1 MYCTTRGII
10 IHSTLYN
17 DNYSIVHVYTELY
30 GRASYLVGRQ
40 RKQKARVSNA
50 HFMPLTIVEMEVA
63 HLKTREIQRIKEVR
77 IDCPVVNIPSHPV
90 KNAIALFLA
99 EILYRIVQNTESD
112 PKLFEYLCNSIRY
125 LEILEQGIANF
136 HLVFLMHLARYLGI
150 FPNAESHTSEEVYL
164 DLLNGV
170 FTTHIPTHP
179 HYLSREESV
188 VFSRL
193 LRMNYEN
200 MVLYAFS
207 RKERTMVVQHILD
220 YYRLHSIDF
229 PEIKSLSVMQSL
241 FD

>member
-30 GRASYLVGRQ
+30 GRMSYLVARQ
-40 RKQKARVSNA
+40 RKQKTRVSNA
-50 HFMPLTIVEMEVA
+50 HFMPLSIVEMEVE
-63 HLKTREIQRIKEVR
+63 HQKKRDIQRIKEAR
-77 IDCPVVNIPSHPV
+77 IYYPLVHIPAHPV

-99 EILYRIVQNTESD
+99 EVLYRIIQTSESD
-112 PKLFEYLCNSIRY
+112 PKLFDYLCNSIRY
-125 LEILEQGIANF
+125 LEMLEQGIANF
-136 HLVFLMHLARYLGI
+136 HLVFLMHLTRYFGI
-150 FPNAESHTSEEVYL
+150 FPNADSYTPGGYV
-164 DLLNGV
+164 DLLNGI
-170 FTTHIPTHP
+170 FTDHIPTHP
-179 HYLSREESV
+179 HYLNKEESV
-188 VFSRL
+188 IFSRM

-200 MVLYAFS
+200 MALYAFS
-207 RKERTMVVQHILD
+207 RKERTMIIQHILD

>member
-17 DNYSIVHVYTELY
+17 DNYLLVHVYTELY
-30 GRASYLVGRQ
+30 GRVSYLTTRQ
-40 RKQKARVSNA
+40 RKQKTKVSNA
-50 HFMPLTIVEMEVA
+50 HFMPLTIVEMEVE
-63 HLKTREIQRIKEVR
+63 HRKTREIQRIKEAC
-77 IDCPVVNIPSHPV
+77 IYFALASIPAHPV
-90 KNAIALFLA
+90 KNAIALFIA
-99 EILYRIVQNTESD
+99 EILYRIIQTTESD
-112 PKLFEYLCNSIRY
+112 PKLFDYLCNSIRY

-150 FPNAESHTSEEVYL
+150 FPNADSYAPGVYL
-164 DLLNGV
+164 DLLNGI
-170 FTTHIPTHP
+170 FTDQIPTHP
-179 HYLSREESV
+179 HYLNKEESV
-188 VFSRL
+188 IFSRM

-200 MVLYAFS
+200 MALYAFS
-207 RKERTMVVQHILD
+207 RKERTMIVRHFLE

>member
-30 GRASYLVGRQ
+30 GRVSYLAARQ
-40 RKQKARVSNA
+40 RKRKTNISNA
-50 HFMPLTIVEMEVA
+50 HFMPLTIVDMEVE

-77 IDCPVVNIPSHPV
+77 ISFPLVSIPAHPA

-99 EILYRIVQNTESD
+99 EILYRIIRTTESD
-112 PKLFEYLCNSIRY
+112 PKLFDYLCHSIRY

-136 HLVFLMHLARYLGI
+136 HLVFLMHLTRYLGI
-150 FPNAESHTSEEVYL
+150 FPNAESYTPGVYL
-164 DLLNGV
+164 DLLNGI
-170 FTTHIPTHP
+170 FTDQMPTHP
-179 HYLSREESV
+179 HYLNKEESII
-188 VFSRL
+188 FSRM

-200 MVLYAFS
+200 MALYAFS
-207 RKERTMVVQHILD
+207 RKERTMIVQHTLD
-220 YYRLHSIDF
+220 YYRLHSINF